1 MSETIIQLN
10 ERVIKEKL
18 QHYVFLLSLSEIVGA
33 FIELLVQQN
42 ARGTY
47 HLRDNSS
54 MVEKMAVEHKEE
66 A

>member
-18 QHYVFLLSLSEIVGA
+18 QHYVNCYFLSVNVGA
-33 FIELLVQQN
+33 FIDFFVQLN
-42 ARGTY
+42 VRGTY